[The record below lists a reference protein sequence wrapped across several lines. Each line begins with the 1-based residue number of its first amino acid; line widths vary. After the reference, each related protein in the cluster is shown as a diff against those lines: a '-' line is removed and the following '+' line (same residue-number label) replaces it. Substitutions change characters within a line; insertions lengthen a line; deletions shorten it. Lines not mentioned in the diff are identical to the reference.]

1 VATMPTLVQLRAH
14 LNFNDPADT
23 SHDAE
28 VLDMLAAAVEVVE
41 HDPDFPLVA
50 DALIDGQEHPAL
62 RFALME
68 FVRDMWSGTQTG
80 GAFQGSALP
89 GQLEEPTL
97 TAGRP
102 VLPPYVRGLLGPYRA
117 KITTGPS
124 YAFPAAASWPLS

>member
-1 VATMPTLVQLRAH
+1 MATVPTVEQLRTH
-14 LNFNDPADT
+14 LNFNEPTDT

-28 VLDMLAAAVEVVE
+28 VLDMLAAAIEVLE

-68 FVRDMWSGTQTG
+68 FVRDMWTGTQTG
-80 GAFQGSALP
+80 GAFDGNALSDDVGGP
-89 GQLEEPTL
+89 VL

-117 KITTGPS
+117 KSTGPAFS
-124 YAFPAAASWPLS
+124 FPAAPTWPCS